1 MLLARLQKKF
11 KSMVKK
17 LNERQILVRDMRDS
31 LGAHVLQK
39 SVEKALNSMSFD
51 RIGYV
56 EVGRT
61 LKDTHYKFAGE
72 LVGEILLAEVPDE
85 KREMVAANHF
95 QTIAELLPVFE
106 LTDIIL
112 TIYADARKLAD

>member
-1 MLLARLQKKF
+1 
-11 KSMVKK
+11 KSMVRK
-17 LNERQILVRDMRDS
+17 LNERRVLVRDVRDS
-31 LGAHVLQK
+31 LGAHVLEK

-51 RIGYV
+51 RMGYI

-85 KREMVAANHF
+85 KRETAAANHF
-95 QTIAELLPVFE
+95 QTIADLLPVFE

-112 TIYADARKLAD
+112 GMYMDARKLAE